1 LDPPLIPRAELEKH
15 PDSASATAGSATR
28 RCFLVSV
35 ILHLVLVVLWGLSEF
50 ASPPAGLNE
59 PDHQEETNL
68 VFELIEVPDY
78 VQQEPPEAVT
88 NLVSDRQT
96 RAADVN
102 PEDLPDSENP
112 HTEGRVGPERYE
124 LSSADNASA
133 EAQGAPEKR
142 AEEELKL
149 AKLILPEATVDY
161 LNEMTAGRVSR
172 SRRKSIGSKN
182 LLSSSD
188 RQDGISFNTYNWDF
202 APYMLAMKRK
212 VESHLRPPYA
222 FTHMGAVSGKNVIRF
237 VVLPDGRV
245 RDMEILESNAHISLD
260 QTSLRA
266 IQLSAPFLPLPRG
279 FPEDYLEVTAHFA
292 YIIGR

>member
-1 LDPPLIPRAELEKH
+1 MGPPLIPRAELEKH
-15 PDSASATAGSATR
+15 PDSASATASSATR
-28 RCFLVSV
+28 LYIVVSV
-35 ILHLVLVVLWGLSEF
+35 ILHLALVVLWGLSEF
-50 ASPPAGLNE
+50 AFPPTGLDE

-88 NLVSDRQT
+88 SLASDRQT

-102 PEDLPDSENP
+102 PEDLGDSDDP
-112 HTEGRVGPERYE
+112 YTEGKVDPERYE
-124 LSSADNASA
+124 LSSADKTPA
-133 EAQGAPEKR
+133 EARGSPEKR
-142 AEEELKL
+142 AEEEPKL
-149 AKLILPEATVDY
+149 AKLILPEMTVDY
-161 LNEMTAGRVSR
+161 LNEMRAGPAGGSP
-172 SRRKSIGSKN
+172 RKSIGSKN

-188 RQDGISFNTYNWDF
+188 RQGGISFNTYNWDF

-222 FTHMGAVSGKNVIRF
+222 FTHMGAVSGTNVIRF

-245 RDMEILESNAHISLD
+245 RDMEILKSDAHFSLD

-266 IQLSAPFLPLPRG
+266 IELSVPFLPLPRD
-279 FPEDYLEVTAHFA
+279 FPEDHLEVTAHFA
-292 YIIGR
+292 YIIDR

>member
-1 LDPPLIPRAELEKH
+1 LEKH

-28 RCFLVSV
+28 RYFVVSV

-50 ASPPAGLNE
+50 ASPPAGSNE
-59 PDHQEETNL
+59 PDRQEETNL

-78 VQQEPPEAVT
+78 VQQEPPQAVT

-102 PEDLPDSENP
+102 PEDLPDSGDP
-112 HTEGRVGPERYE
+112 YTGGRVDPSRYE

-133 EAQGAPEKR
+133 EAQGSPEKR
-142 AEEELKL
+142 AEEEPKM
-149 AKLILPEATVDY
+149 ANLILPEMTVDY
-161 LNEMTAGRVSR
+161 LNEMRAGRAGR
-172 SRRKSIGSKN
+172 GPRESIGSKN

-188 RQDGISFNTYNWDF
+188 GQGGVSFNTYNWDF

-222 FTHMGAVSGKNVIRF
+222 FTHMGAVSGTNLIRF

-245 RDMEILESNAHISLD
+245 RDMEILESDAHFSLD
-260 QTSLRA
+260 TTSLRA
-266 IQLSAPFLPLPRG
+266 IQLSVPFLPLPRD

-292 YIIGR
+292 YIIDW